1 MSSAQSRLSALA
13 AHLSPTSNEF
23 DYVIVGGGT
32 AGCVLANRLTEDPN
46 VSVAVIEGGPSDEN
60 EDRVLNLRRWLEL
73 LGSDLDYEYTTT
85 EQPRGNSH
93 ILHSRARV
101 LGGCSSHNTLIS
113 FLPFNADLDNWRDYY
128 GCPGWDAATPVSYTH
143 L

>member
-101 LGGCSSHNTLIS
+101 LGLSLI
-113 FLPFNADLDNWRDYY
+113 
-128 GCPGWDAATPVSYTH
+128 H
-143 L
+143 I

>member
-1 MSSAQSRLSALA
+1 MLAPAPLRHARGIAKKSRLFALGPILFMSSAQSRLSALA

-60 EDRVLNLRRWLEL
+60 EDRVLNLMLVLKYQFQFFL
-73 LGSDLDYEYTTT
+73 LVLD
-85 EQPRGNSH
+85 
-93 ILHSRARV
+93 IL
-101 LGGCSSHNTLIS
+101 
-113 FLPFNADLDNWRDYY
+113 
-128 GCPGWDAATPVSYTH
+128 
-143 L
+143 

>member
-60 EDRVLNLRRWLEL
+60 EDRVLNLMLVLKYQFQFFL
-73 LGSDLDYEYTTT
+73 LVLD
-85 EQPRGNSH
+85 
-93 ILHSRARV
+93 IL
-101 LGGCSSHNTLIS
+101 
-113 FLPFNADLDNWRDYY
+113 
-128 GCPGWDAATPVSYTH
+128 
-143 L
+143 